1 MADPHLYLIALGS
14 NQRHPHFGG
23 PAAILEST
31 IEALES
37 DEIDVFA
44 VSPIVRS
51 RPIGPSRCTYAN
63 AAAVLASPLEPRDL
77 LDRLQAIE
85 ADYGRIRRGQS
96 WQARTLDLDIIL
108 WSGGS
113 HIDSA
118 LHIPHPA
125 FRERGFVVAP
135 ATAIAANW
143 RDPVTGL
150 TLRQIEARFTRAK
163 PLDPR
168 ARRH

>member
-1 MADPHLYLIALGS
+1 MSEPYLYLIALGS
-14 NQRHPHFGG
+14 NQRHPQFGG
-23 PAAILEST
+23 PAAILESA

-37 DEIDVFA
+37 DTIDVFA
-44 VSPIVRS
+44 VSPLVHS
-51 RPIGPSRCTYAN
+51 RPIGPSRRIYAN
-63 AAAVLASPLEPRDL
+63 GTALIASALEPRDL

-85 ADYGRIRRGQS
+85 ADFGRTRRGQP

-108 WSGGS
+108 WSGG
-113 HIDSA
+113 IYCDSA
-118 LHIPHPA
+118 LNIPHHA

-135 ATAIAANW
+135 ATTIAANW

-168 ARRH
+168 VSAH